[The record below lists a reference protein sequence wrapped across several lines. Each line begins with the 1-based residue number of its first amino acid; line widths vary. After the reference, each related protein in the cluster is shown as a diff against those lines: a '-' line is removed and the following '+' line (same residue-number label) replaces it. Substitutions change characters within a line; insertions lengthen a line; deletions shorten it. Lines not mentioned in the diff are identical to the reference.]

1 MVVRLY
7 GFERRRNV
15 RRSWRVLWRLIK
27 RMSALVHWRMFMS
40 MSVHRMVFVMNTM
53 HVRVMMLTLYL
64 HLLSGYLFLFLFFSQ
79 VVF

>member
-15 RRSWRVLWRLIK
+15 RRSWRVLWRLIQ
-27 RMSALVHWRMFMS
+27 RMSALVYWRMFMS

-53 HVRVMMLTLYL
+53 HVRVMMLVLYL
-64 HLLSGYLFLFLFFSQ
+64 HLLSGYFFLFLLFSQ